1 MGLVASSEI
10 YKEAS
15 KKGYA
20 VGVFPAV
27 NIDFIQGVIEA
38 AKKTQIPALLTISN
52 FFFKE
57 LNDLE
62 AYVDYINRSVKRI
75 DIPMALHL
83 DHGDIQT
90 YDEIVKC
97 VELGFTSVMFD
108 ASRLPLEENIKQ
120 TREVVNFCREHNVTV
135 EGMVGHMPLGDTGE
149 FTAVKKKEIE
159 GVGLDKEHYFTDPK
173 EAEIFERETNVDVI
187 AISVGTI
194 HGLTKNREVKID
206 VERLKEIKRRT
217 NAYLTVHGGSGIPK
231 KELIKLIENGIVKV
245 NVFSAVMKALTQHL
259 RRILADKNEEMIFRY
274 GNRFIIEKEVT
285 KYIKLMNCELQ

>member
-1 MGLVASSEI
+1 MGLVPSSEI

-27 NIDFIQGVIEA
+27 SIDFIQGVIEA
-38 AKKTQIPALLTISN
+38 VKKTKLPALLTISN

-62 AYVDYINRSVKRI
+62 AYVEYVNRSVKRI

-83 DHGDIQT
+83 DHGDVQT
-90 YDEIVKC
+90 YEEIVKC
-97 VELGFTSVMFD
+97 VKSGFTSVMFD
-108 ASRLPLEENIKQ
+108 ASRLPLDENIKL
-120 TREVVNFCREHNVTV
+120 TREVVNYCHKHNVTV

-159 GVGLDKEHYFTDPK
+159 DIGLSEEHYFTDPK
-173 EAEIFERETNVDVI
+173 EAEIFEKSTNIDVI

-194 HGLTKNREVKID
+194 HGLTKNRKVKID

-217 NAYLTVHGGSGIPK
+217 NAYLTVHGGSGVPK
-231 KELIKLIENGIVKV
+231 GELIKLIKNGVVKV

-259 RRILADKNEEMIFRY
+259 RRILEDENEEMIFRY
-274 GNRFIIEKEVT
+274 GNRFVIEKEVT
-285 KYIKLMNCELQ
+285 KYIKMFQYDN

>member
-1 MGLVASSEI
+1 
-10 YKEAS
+10 
-15 KKGYA
+15 
-20 VGVFPAV
+20 
-27 NIDFIQGVIEA
+27 
-38 AKKTQIPALLTISN
+38 
-52 FFFKE
+52 
-57 LNDLE
+57 
-62 AYVDYINRSVKRI
+62 
-75 DIPMALHL
+75 
-83 DHGDIQT
+83 
-90 YDEIVKC
+90 
-97 VELGFTSVMFD
+97 
-108 ASRLPLEENIKQ
+108 
-120 TREVVNFCREHNVTV
+120 
-135 EGMVGHMPLGDTGE
+135 MVGHMPLGDTGE

-285 KYIKLMNCELQ
+285 KYIKLMNCEL